1 MSWDSILALLTL
13 TGLEI
18 ALGVDNIIFISL
30 LLVGLSE
37 EKARRYR
44 LIGISLAVIARLILL
59 FFIVELIS
67 LDQYALFSLF
77 GHAFS
82 VKDLVLLAGGGFL
95 LYKATWEIHHHTT
108 RQKEEKKERVI
119 KTGFWLILQI
129 VWVDVVFSVDSILT
143 AVALTQEIYIM
154 AIAIVIAML
163 IIAIFSGPL
172 GRFIERNPSLLM
184 LALAFIWT
192 VGLLLVLE
200 AFGTHV
206 PREYV
211 YVALAFSTAVEFLN
225 IRAGHRK
232 RLKEKRKTNDCE
244 NL

>member
-1 MSWDSILALLTL
+1 MSWESILALLTL

-18 ALGVDNIIFISL
+18 ALGIDNIIFISL
-30 LLVGLSE
+30 LLTGLSE
-37 EKARRYR
+37 EKARKYR
-44 LIGISLAVIARLILL
+44 ILGISLAVLARLILL
-59 FFIVELIS
+59 FFIVELIK
-67 LDQYALFSLF
+67 LDQWTLFSLF
-77 GHAFS
+77 GHDFS
-82 VKDLVLLAGGGFL
+82 VKDLVLLAGGGLL

-108 RQKEEKKERVI
+108 RQREEANKERVV
-119 KTGFWLILQI
+119 KAGFWLILQI
-129 VWVDVVFSVDSILT
+129 VWVDLVFSVDSILT

-163 IIAIFSGPL
+163 MIALFSVPL
-172 GRFIERNPSLLM
+172 GKFIDKNPSLLM

-206 PREYV
+206 PRQYV

-225 IRAGHRK
+225 IRAGNRK
-232 RLKEKRKTNDCE
+232 KGKNDECE
-244 NL
+244 NP

>member
-30 LLVGLSE
+30 LLTGLSE

-44 LIGISLAVIARLILL
+44 ILGISLAVIARLILL

-67 LDQYALFSLF
+67 LDQYNLFSLL
-77 GHAFS
+77 GHDFS

-108 RQKEEKKERVI
+108 RQKEEKKGKVI
-119 KTGFWLILQI
+119 KTGFWLIIQI
-129 VWVDVVFSVDSILT
+129 IWVDLVFSVDSILT

-154 AIAIVIAML
+154 AIAIVIAM
-163 IIAIFSGPL
+163 IVIAIFSVPL
-172 GRFIERNPSLLM
+172 GRFIDRNPSLLM

-206 PREYV
+206 PRQYV
-211 YVALAFSTAVEFLN
+211 YVALAFSSAVEFLN
-225 IRAGHRK
+225 IRAGHRR
-232 RLKEKRKTNDCE
+232 RLKKSKTSDCE
-244 NL
+244 NT

>member
-30 LLVGLSE
+30 LLTGLSE
-37 EKARRYR
+37 EEARRYR
-44 LIGISLAVIARLILL
+44 IVGISLAVIARLILL
-59 FFIVELIS
+59 FFIVELIT
-67 LDQYALFSLF
+67 LDQYNLFSLL
-77 GHAFS
+77 GHDFS

-108 RQKEEKKERVI
+108 GKEEGKKEKGI

-129 VWVDVVFSVDSILT
+129 VWVDLVFSVDSILT
-143 AVALTQEIYIM
+143 AVALTKEIYIM
-154 AIAIVIAML
+154 TIAIVIAM
-163 IIAIFSGPL
+163 IVIAIFSVPL
-172 GRFIERNPSLLM
+172 SKFIDRNPSLLM
-184 LALAFIWT
+184 LALAFIWS

-206 PREYV
+206 PRQYV

-232 RLKEKRKTNDCE
+232 RLKTKNKVNDCE
-244 NL
+244 NT